1 MMTVTGNAAEH
12 HLYADLA
19 SWWPLISAP
28 EEYTEEAATAAT
40 ILNSAAIDVHEV
52 LELGSGGGHNAIHL
66 KKRFRL
72 TLVDLS
78 ADMLEM
84 SRRLNAECAHHQ
96 GDMRTLRL
104 GRSFDVV
111 FVHDAVGYLATQDEL
126 SACVATAFAHTRPG
140 GVALFVPDC
149 TRETFVT
156 GTDHGGHDGTDGRSL
171 RYVEWTTDP
180 DPSDTTYEVDFAVVL
195 HEPGREARVVHDR
208 HVLGVFPEHT
218 WLHLLEGAG
227 FSAQVIP
234 ARPDD
239 DDAPQPM
246 FLGLRSA

>member
-1 MMTVTGNAAEH
+1 MVRLYGELAPWF
-12 HLYADLA
+12 HLLT
-19 SWWPLISAP
+19 AP
-28 EEYTEEAATAAT
+28 EDYAGEAERYRRT
-40 ILNSAAIDVHEV
+40 IVQALPDARTL
-52 LELGSGGGHNAIHL
+52 LELGSGGGNNASHL
-66 KKRFRL
+66 KHHFACTLSDLSPQML
-72 TLVDLS
+72 TL
-78 ADMLEM
+78 
-84 SRRLNAECAHHQ
+84 SRELNPECDHVL

-111 FVHDAVGYLATQDEL
+111 FVHDAVGYLAAQDEL

-227 FSAQVIP
+227 FSAQAIP

-246 FLGLRSA
+246 FLGLRLA